1 MTSNI
6 LVADQGTTSTRSIVF
21 SATGDAL
28 AAAQQEFP
36 QHFPR
41 PGWVEHDP
49 EDLWSTTLATLR
61 RAMSTARA
69 SGRELAGLG
78 LTNQRETT
86 LLWNRRTGKPIH
98 NAIVWQDRR
107 TADECARLRAEG
119 AETLVS
125 ERSGLLIDPYFSAT
139 KIAWLLDNV
148 AGARTQAE
156 RGELAFGTVDSF
168 LLWRLTNGAVHAT
181 DATNAS
187 RTLLFNIHKG
197 AWDEDLLRLFRVPS
211 SLLPEVRDT
220 AGRFGDTAKEHLG
233 ASLPILAMA
242 GDQQSALVGQACFE
256 PGMVKATY
264 GTGAFVLL
272 NTGAKPIR
280 STNRMLTTIAYQW
293 GGQRIYA
300 LEGSIFSAGATIQW
314 LRDEL
319 GVVATSAE
327 TEALAA
333 ASDPTHPIY
342 IVPAF
347 AGLGAPHW
355 DSDARGAIIG
365 LTRGCS
371 RKELARAA
379 LESVGYQ
386 TRDLIGAMRADTD
399 DLPQTVIRADGGMTA
414 NDWAM
419 QFLADILDAPV
430 DRPTV
435 RETTALGAA
444 FLAGW
449 QAGLLSGPEA
459 IAKAWKL
466 DRRFKPAMAGAE
478 REERYRGW
486 RHAVARTIL
495 KPAG

>member
-156 RGELAFGTVDSF
+156 RGELAFGTVNSF